1 MNRQDACSTKDKFY
15 CGTGILPVADNGSTK
30 DKFYC
35 GTGILPVA
43 DNGSTKD
50 KFYCGTGILPVAE
63 NGAISR
69 LKPTVEFD
77 VKSYRLFPTNITSNL
92 IPVNAH

>member
-15 CGTGILPVADNGSTK
+15 CGTGILPVADACSTKDKFYRGTGILPVADACSTK

-43 DNGSTKD
+43 DNGAR
-50 KFYCGTGILPVAE
+50 Y
-63 NGAISR
+63 R

-77 VKSYRLFPTNITSNL
+77 VKSYTLSPTNIT
-92 IPVNAH
+92 